1 MPDKVKSHNEPLFT
15 PTVVK
20 REIQTSLPGME
31 QPEDYII
38 KKHNAIIHRTH
49 AATPTEEKLFS
60 ALLMAARAQLKTGV
74 EPPNGQ
80 FRTSIK
86 FLRNFAKI
94 TATNNQ
100 FIKDA
105 LAGLQAHPWQYNM
118 FLEDEVQ
125 EWRSFPPISEV
136 RIDKFGGV
144 TFYFAPTIQEALNN
158 PSIYTQID
166 LKIIRGLKSVYSIAL
181 YELGMTYI
189 GERKEFTLAEYRN
202 YMGLKDGEY
211 AENADLRRHVAEP
224 STNEVNEKTDIRV
237 IMELLKR
244 GPRGALTGLAFTF
257 SQVEE
262 VEILPESHQLE
273 QIAEFC
279 ALLPEGIGTLRGVV
293 PLLKVSL
300 EHKGKEY
307 VRSNIQ
313 YFVERVTDAKQAPI
327 PSPGGYLR
335 KVLENDYGLEIR
347 ERAEIEKM
355 MAEKRNKQEELRVA
369 STDAELVVRQLVDED
384 LQQIQE
390 RYYAYFEELPP
401 DRQTEIM
408 STIEKSDIL
417 CGPIKTQIMGY
428 FQIEEKLML

>member
-1 MPDKVKSHNEPLFT
+1 MVDRTVIPDELFT
-15 PTVVK
+15 PKIVK
-20 REIQTSLPGME
+20 REVQTVLPGMD

-38 KKHNAIIHRTH
+38 RKHNAIIHRTH

-60 ALLMAARAQLKTGV
+60 ALLMAARAQLKSGI

-94 TATNNQ
+94 TSTNNL
-100 FIKDA
+100 FVKEA
-105 LAGLQAHPWQYNM
+105 LTGLQAHPWQYDM
-118 FLEDEVQ
+118 FLEDGGQ

-136 RIDKFGGV
+136 RIDRFGGV

-202 YMGLKDGEY
+202 YMGLKEGEY
-211 AENADLRRHVAEP
+211 SENADLRRHVAEP

-237 IMELLKR
+237 TMELLKR

-257 SQVEE
+257 SQIEE

-273 QIAEFC
+273 QIAELC
-279 ALLPEGIGTLRGVV
+279 ALLPETVGTLRGVV
-293 PLLKVSL
+293 PLLKTSL
-300 EHKGKEY
+300 ELKGLEY

-313 YFVERVTDAKQAPI
+313 YFIERINDKNQPPI

-335 KVLENDYGLEIR
+335 RVLENDYGLEIR
-347 ERAEIEKM
+347 ERVEVERM
-355 MAEKRNKQEELRVA
+355 MAEKRSQVVA
-369 STDAELVVRQLVDED
+369 AMGVPSDAELVVSKTMDAD
-384 LQQIQE
+384 IQQMQE
-390 RYYAYFEELPP
+390 KYYAYFEGLPP
-401 DRQTEIM
+401 ERQTEIM
-408 STIEKSDIL
+408 EIIEKSNY
-417 CGPIKTQIMGY
+417 GGSIKTQIMGY
-428 FQIEEKLML
+428 LQIEEHLNL

>member
-1 MPDKVKSHNEPLFT
+1 MSDKPIDEEIYTHK
-15 PTVVK
+15 VVK
-20 REIQTSLPGME
+20 REVQSVLPGME
-31 QPEDYII
+31 QAEDYII

-60 ALLMAARAQLKTGV
+60 ALLMAARAQLKSGI

-86 FLRNFAKI
+86 FLKNFAKI
-94 TATNNQ
+94 TATNNL

-105 LAGLQAHPWQYNM
+105 LTGLQAHPWQYNM

-144 TFYFAPTIQEALNN
+144 SFYFAPTIQEALNN

-202 YMGLKDGEY
+202 FMGLKPGEY
-211 AENADLRRHVAEP
+211 SGSADLRRHVAEP
-224 STNEVNEKTDIRV
+224 STNEVNAKTDIRV

-257 SQVEE
+257 SQIEE

-273 QIAEFC
+273 QIAELC
-279 ALLPEGIGTLRGVV
+279 ALLPDGVGSARGVV
-293 PLLKVSL
+293 PLLKKYL
-300 EHKGKEY
+300 ESNGLEY
-307 VRSNIQ
+307 VRINIQ
-313 YFVERVTDAKQAPI
+313 YFIERISDKTQAPI

-335 KVLENDYGLEIR
+335 RVLENDYGLEIR
-347 ERAEIEKM
+347 ERQEVDRM
-355 MAEKRNKQEELRVA
+355 MAEKRSQYDLERGKGA
-369 STDAELVVRQLVDED
+369 AAELIVKEAADDE
-384 LQQIQE
+384 LHQVQE
-390 RYYAYFEELPP
+390 RYYAYFQNLPP
-401 DRQTEIM
+401 VRQSDIM
-408 STIEKSDIL
+408 EYLEKSDVYA
-417 CGPIKTQIMGY
+417 GPIKTQIMGY
-428 FQIEEKLML
+428 LQIEEKVAL